1 MSGALSVT
9 EELAGTLDAVILAA
23 LAQARRSGRSTTC
36 PVCDGVMRRLV
47 DAAAGVAL
55 APDELACG
63 ECGSVLVDPP
73 AEPVGQLRLVT

>member
-1 MSGALSVT
+1 MSNALSVT
-9 EELAGTLDAVILAA
+9 EALGGTLDAVILAT

-47 DAAAGVAL
+47 DASAGVAL

-63 ECGSVLVDPP
+63 ECASVLVDPP